1 MRIGTTVPEYRYVRT
16 GEPPGYRGGVEQDW
30 AGTYTYTAPVVRP
43 RDVAHLQEVVRGA
56 TAVRALGT
64 RHTFNGLADSPG
76 VLVDLTALPDRVD
89 VRPDGTVAVTAG
101 TTFGALARELH
112 RQGRALHNLGSLP
125 HISVGGAVA
134 TGTHG
139 SGDRAGAL
147 ATAVRAFTVVGPD
160 GELRTVQGAD
170 VAAQAVSLGALGVVT
185 ELVLAT
191 EPTYDVRQDVYRG
204 LATAD
209 VADAFGAGD
218 SVSAFTRWDGVADLW
233 VKTRLPARVPDAVAG
248 APRDPES
255 RDRITDEIVG
265 NVTPQGGEPGP
276 WHERLPHFRHDSTPS
291 NGDEVQS
298 EFFVD
303 RADAAA
309 AIAAVAAVGDR
320 IRDHLVVGELRTV
333 AADDLW
339 LSMAHGRDSLAVHF
353 TWRRAA
359 GTHEVA
365 IPAVQEALAPFG
377 ARPHWGKAHTVHD
390 LPAVVPRLAQAR
402 ELFDSLDPAGVFSSP
417 RLVALGVR
425 SSS

>member
-1 MRIGTTVPEYRYVRT
+1 MTVD
-16 GEPPGYRGGVEQDW
+16 GGPRVELDW
-30 AGTYTYTAPVVRP
+30 AGTHRYAAPVVRP

-76 VLVDLTALPDRVD
+76 VLLDLTALADRVD
-89 VRPDGTVAVTAG
+89 VRPDGTVVVTAG

-147 ATAVRAFTVVGPD
+147 ATAVRGFTLVGPD
-160 GELRTVQGAD
+160 GELRTVTGDD
-170 VAAQAVSLGALGVVT
+170 VAAQAVALGSIGVVT

-204 LATAD
+204 AATAE
-209 VADAFGAGD
+209 VHEAFGAGD
-218 SVSAFTRWDGVADLW
+218 SVSAFTRWDGTADLW
-233 VKTRLPARVPDAVAG
+233 VKTRLPAEVPDELLG
-248 APRDPES
+248 APRDPVS

-265 NVTPQGGEPGP
+265 NVTPQGGLPGP
-276 WHERLPHFRHDSTPS
+276 WHERLPHFRHDATPS
-291 NGDEVQS
+291 NGDEIQS

-309 AIAAVAAVGDR
+309 AIAAVAGVGDR
-320 IRDHLVVGELRTV
+320 IREHLVVSELRTV
-333 AADDLW
+333 AADALW

-353 TWRRAA
+353 TWRRTA
-359 GTHEVA
+359 GAREVA
-365 IPAVQEALAPFG
+365 VPLVSEVLSAVG
-377 ARPHWGKAHTVHD
+377 ARPHWGKAHTVRD
-390 LPAVVPRLAQAR
+390 VAAVVPRLAEAR
-402 ELFDSLDPAGVFSSP
+402 ALFDALDPDRVFSSP
-417 RLVALGVR
+417 QVEALGVR
-425 SSS
+425 SPG

>member
-1 MRIGTTVPEYRYVRT
+1 M
-16 GEPPGYRGGVEQDW
+16 EQDW